1 MAYDILKGTEDESD
15 FARGDAPPPDSWEW
29 IGSAKP
35 PTQAELD
42 ARKKK
47 PVVAT
52 QGKKPVVVT
61 IEERLLIV
69 RSKPGRRLWPWLLGA
84 GVFAGGVW
92 YGRRH

>member
-1 MAYDILKGTEDESD
+1 MSYDLLSGTEDAKD

-29 IGSAKP
+29 VGNATP
-35 PTQAELD
+35 PTQAELN

-47 PVVAT
+47 PVVNT
-52 QGKKPVVVT
+52 QKKPVVVT
-61 IEERLLIV
+61 IEERLLIIK
-69 RSKPGRRLWPWLLGA
+69 SKPKRRLWPWLLGA